1 MHKEDGHRKE
11 VQAFILASEQLYKLL
26 AGGGT
31 LNVWEAETIRCC
43 LDELLVRT
51 TEDMVS
57 PGAPSPGMWFPRVVR
72 GETNADKTCPAVVTD
87 SQGVEIELRNVS
99 F

>member
-1 MHKEDGHRKE
+1 MQREDGHRKE
-11 VQAFILASEQLYKLL
+11 VQAFIIASEQLYKLL

-57 PGAPSPGMWFPRVVR
+57 QPAPSPDMWFPRVVR
-72 GETNADKTCPAVVTD
+72 GETYAD
-87 SQGVEIELRNVS
+87 ENVFS
-99 F
+99 CGDR